1 MIDDTRLQ
9 QFRDILQVVRWEFP
23 GSHPVIG
30 GGAIRDSYH
39 GRPIKDVDV
48 FMRKQDHETLNSE
61 LTRFIRP
68 PMLVT
73 HGYGSP
79 DMHGAWDL
87 VQAVAGYQVQ
97 LILADF
103 ENLEDLAGTFDIGL
117 ARATFDGQRVFYHP
131 DFLEDS
137 KNKELRIRRAD
148 NMFEKA
154 RSLKRIKRLAEKY
167 PDFSTPDFEHCPV
180 CAQPIIEFR
189 NAASVREHQI
199 SGLCQQ
205 CQDSVF
211 GKD

>member
-9 QFRDILQVVRWEFP
+9 EFREILDVVRWEFP

-30 GGAIRDSYH
+30 GGALRDSYH

-48 FMRKQDHETLNSE
+48 FMRRRDHETLNSE

-68 PMLVT
+68 PILVA
-73 HGYGSP
+73 HGYGRP

-87 VQAVAGYQVQ
+87 TQSVAGYEVQ

-103 ENLEDLAGTFDIGL
+103 ENLEDLAGTFDLGI
-117 ARATFDGQRVFYHP
+117 ARATFDGDRLFLHP
-131 DFLEDS
+131 DFLQDS
-137 KNKELRIRRAD
+137 TDKVFRIRRAD
-148 NMFEKA
+148 NLFERE

-189 NAASVREHQI
+189 DAGSVREHQI

-205 CQDSVF
+205 CQYVVF
-211 GKD
+211 DKD